1 MANLNSSIVNGFL
14 RVTGKLRTNSL
25 EVESNA
31 LVENLNADLLDGKEG
46 SEYASSGDV
55 TNLTSTVNT
64 IQTDLATAKTDISD
78 LTTQVNT
85 NTGNIL
91 SNLNKIKD
99 NTEKIGTNKDDITGL
114 KTRMGTAETNIT
126 TNATDIAALKTKTDT
141 TNTNLTNLTTQVNT
155 NKTDIAALKTKTDTT
170 NTNVTNLTSQVNT
183 NATNITTN
191 KNDIAALKTKTD
203 TTNTNVAANTA
214 NIDKILKGTATIPSV
229 AEADN
234 AKDAEKLGG
243 QLPAYYAAKTDL
255 NSYLPLAGGT
265 ITGKTIITGSA
276 ADEHFFVRGIQGCS
290 GDGTTKGELYLNYG
304 NSNPVYIN
312 GSNLVYH
319 AGNIPKASTT
329 VQGIVQLNNT
339 YTSTSTTQAPTANA
353 LKSAYDTVNNALN
366 THKGDTS
373 VHLNAT
379 DRAILTKA
387 NKFKGYY
394 ETETALNNANP
405 TGTAGDY
412 AIVNTT
418 DTVWIWDADKEGG
431 AGWKDGAGKGSVIS
445 VNNMTGEVV
454 LTKSNIGLG
463 NVDNTSDKNK
473 PISTATQNALNNKVS
488 KSGDT
493 MTGELKMSSA
503 GSTGGQ
509 IRLYNGST
517 TYGSIIRN
525 DGNNTYI
532 LLTNANNVT
541 GTWNSLRPFSI
552 NNSNGLVTIGNG
564 LHSSVA
570 TDSTSPTTGGLI
582 SNGGLGVAKAIN
594 SGTTITAGTDLKT
607 KSGIVNYNDKAQVKY
622 NATDECIE
630 FIFS

>member
-170 NTNVTNLTSQVNT
+170 NANLTNLTTQVNT
-183 NATNITTN
+183 NATNINTN
-191 KNDIAALKTKTD
+191 KTDIAALKTKTD

-214 NIDKILKGTATIPSV
+214 NIDKILQGTATIPSV

-243 QLPAYYAAKTDL
+243 QLPAYYAKATDL
-255 NSYLPLAGGT
+255 GNYLPLTGGT
-265 ITGKTIITGSA
+265 VTGQTSILGGAQSGGLK
-276 ADEHFFVRGIQGCS
+276 VRGIQGITS
-290 GDGTTKGELYLNYG
+290 DGTALDPLYLNYG
-304 NSNPVYIN
+304 SSQPVYIN
-312 GSNLVYH
+312 TDKLVYH
-319 AGNIPKASTT
+319 SGNIPKASTT

-339 YTSTSTTQAPTANA
+339 YTSTSTAQAPTANA
-353 LKSAYDTVNNALN
+353 LKSAYDTVNGALT
-366 THKGDTS
+366 THKNDTT
-373 VHLNAT
+373 VHLTTT

-454 LTKSNIGLG
+454 LTKANIGLG
-463 NVDNTSDKNK
+463 NVDNTSDANK

-493 MTGELKMSSA
+493 MTGALVVNSTITTSNFINIGTTQADAIIKLNGKNALMGVDGWLRINEGKAFGSGIYCGTGIFRTDGNFQVGTNGEKFLVTSA
-503 GSTGGQ
+503 GK
-509 IRLYNGST
+509 
-517 TYGSIIRN
+517 
-525 DGNNTYI
+525 
-532 LLTNANNVT
+532 VT
-541 GTWNSLRPFSI
+541 SAL
-552 NNSNGLVTIGNG
+552 
-564 LHSSVA
+564 
-570 TDSTSPTTGGLI
+570 D
-582 SNGGLGVAKAIN
+582 
-594 SGTTITAGTDLKT
+594 ITAGTDLKT
-607 KSGIVNYNDKAQVKY
+607 GSGIVNFNDKSNIKY
-622 NATDECIE
+622 NATNECLE
-630 FIFS
+630 FIFA